1 MDNPFDLL
9 GQHIH
14 IAPFQQLFRRWKV
27 GASEKCLPAGGG
39 LFVITFHVR
48 HDRREQT
55 YICYDTYRRLARILP
70 LLSDGMTVPAFL
82 DNVLDHHLEVYEKEL
97 DEMLK

>member
-1 MDNPFDLL
+1 MDNPFDLP

-39 LFVITFHVR
+39 FFVITFHVR
-48 HDRREQT
+48 HDRRERLQT
-55 YICYDTYRRLARILP
+55 DLLKNLVIVTVNLSGDTSVNL
-70 LLSDGMTVPAFL
+70 VP
-82 DNVLDHHLEVYEKEL
+82 EQ
-97 DEMLK
+97 

>member
-1 MDNPFDLL
+1 MDNPFDLP
-9 GQHIH
+9 GQYIH

-48 HDRREQT
+48 HDRRERLQT
-55 YICYDTYRRLARILP
+55 DLLKNLVIVTVNLSGDTSVNL
-70 LLSDGMTVPAFL
+70 VP
-82 DNVLDHHLEVYEKEL
+82 EQ
-97 DEMLK
+97 